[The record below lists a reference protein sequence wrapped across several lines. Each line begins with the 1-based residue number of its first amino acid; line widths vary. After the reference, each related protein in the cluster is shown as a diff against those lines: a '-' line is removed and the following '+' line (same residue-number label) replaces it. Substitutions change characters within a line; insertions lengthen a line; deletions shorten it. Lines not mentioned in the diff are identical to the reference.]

1 MRFSKNSIKILLLI
15 SFFTPSFVFGYAWER
30 GKDKK
35 YNDYS
40 LTFDPGYKSSFDYNL
55 DNNRTLFFK
64 DDTKKLILTKYK
76 EQGLSDRFTLISKL
90 DIQRICSDLD
100 IKKIEKSDANPQGA
114 EVIPFNQY
122 KGKMNFIGVDY
133 EIGLR
138 TLLYKK
144 GNHRIS
150 VDSILGFPAAI
161 HGEGGTDISNPSLKI
176 GLSYANKFD
185 FKNLKENYYEIMFAG
200 KINPQIKHKE
210 FFATLILGLKL
221 TDEISLLFSL
231 EHNQLYKNSFERYAF
246 TSIYKKISTKGLS
259 EETKEKLKSHIE
271 HHSLLDKKKIEN
283 KINTKISYMLDKKY
297 SVAFDYSYR
306 FAKNIRPST
315 IKFSIIKNL

>member
-1 MRFSKNSIKILLLI
+1 MRFSKNDVKILLI
-15 SFFTPSFVFGYAWER
+15 IFFFTPSLVFGYAWER

-35 YNDYS
+35 YNEYS
-40 LTFDPGYKSSFDYNL
+40 LALDPGYESSFDYNF
-55 DNNRTLFFK
+55 DNNRTLHFN
-64 DDTKKLILTKYK
+64 DNTKKLILTKYK

-100 IKKIEKSDANPQGA
+100 IKKVEKSENNSEEA
-114 EVIPFNQY
+114 EVIPFNHY

-144 GNHRIS
+144 ENHRIS

-161 HGEGGTDISNPSLKI
+161 HGEGGTDISNPSLKL

-185 FKNLKENYYEIMFAG
+185 FKKLKDNYYEIMLAG
-200 KINPQIKHKE
+200 KMNPQIKHKE
-210 FFATLILGLKL
+210 FFMTLILGLKL

-231 EHNQLYKNSFERYAF
+231 EHNHLYKNSFERYAF
-246 TSIYKKISTKGLS
+246 TSIYKKISTRGLS

-283 KINTKISYMLDKKY
+283 KINTKISYKIDKKY
-297 SVAFDYSYR
+297 SLALDYSYR
-306 FAKNIRPST
+306 FTKNIRPNI
-315 IKFSIIKNL
+315 IKFSIIRNL

>member
-1 MRFSKNSIKILLLI
+1 MRHLKNSVKILLII
-15 SFFTPSFVFGYAWER
+15 SFFSPALVFGYAWER

-35 YNDYS
+35 YDEYG
-40 LTFDPGYKSSFDYNL
+40 LTLDPGYKSSFDYNFD
-55 DNNRTLFFK
+55 DNRVLLFN

-76 EQGLSDRFTLISKL
+76 EKGLSDRFTLVSKL
-90 DIQRICSDLD
+90 DIQRIHSDLD
-100 IKKIEKSDANPQGA
+100 VEKIEKSHNTPSEA
-114 EVIPFNQY
+114 EVIPFNHY

-144 GNHRIS
+144 GNHRVS

-161 HGEGGTDISNPSLKI
+161 HGEGGTDISNPSLKL

-185 FKNLKENYYEIMFAG
+185 FKNLKENYYEIMLAG
-200 KINPQIKHKE
+200 RVNPQIKHKE
-210 FFATLILGLKL
+210 FFMTLILGLKL
-221 TDEISLLFSL
+221 TDEICLLFSL
-231 EHNQLYKNSFERYAF
+231 EHNHLYKNSFERYAF
-246 TSIYKKISTKGLS
+246 TSIYKKISSKGLGD
-259 EETKEKLKSHIE
+259 ETKEKLKAHIE

-283 KINTKISYMLDKKY
+283 KITTKVSYKLTEKY
-297 SVAFDYSYR
+297 GVAFDYSYK
-306 FAKNIRPST
+306 FAKNIRPHT

>member
-1 MRFSKNSIKILLLI
+1 MIFLKSSIKILLLI
-15 SFFTPSFVFGYAWER
+15 SFFTPSFAFGYAWER

-40 LTFDPGYKSSFDYNL
+40 LTFDPGYKSSFDYNF
-55 DNNRTLFFK
+55 DNNRTLFFN

-90 DIQRICSDLD
+90 DIQRICSNLD
-100 IKKIEKSDANPQGA
+100 IRKIEKSDINPPDA
-114 EVIPFNQY
+114 EIIPFNYY

-144 GNHRIS
+144 RDHRIS
-150 VDSILGFPAAI
+150 IDSILGFPAAI
-161 HGEGGTDISNPSLKI
+161 HREGGTDISSPSLKM
-176 GLSYANKFD
+176 GLSYANK
-185 FKNLKENYYEIMFAG
+185 LKENYYEIMFAG
-200 KINPQIKHKE
+200 KMNPQIKHKE
-210 FFATLILGLKL
+210 FFMTLILGLKL

-231 EHNQLYKNSFERYAF
+231 EHNHLYKNSFERYAF

-259 EETKEKLKSHIE
+259 EESKEKLKSHIE

-283 KINTKISYMLDKKY
+283 KINTKISYKLDKKY
-297 SVAFDYSYR
+297 SLAFDYSYR
-306 FAKNIRPST
+306 FAKNIRPHT